1 MTADSGTDAPA
12 ARPALF
18 WGPLTRFGLVVAV
31 LAAAV
36 DQAVKLWLL
45 LVVDLGARG
54 MVTLT
59 PFFDLVLTWNTGIS
73 YGLFRQE
80 GPLGQWA
87 LLALKAI
94 AVILLWIWLSRA
106 ASRLTALSL
115 ALIIGGAIGNAID
128 RFAYGAVLDF
138 ALFQVS
144 TAGLVDPGWVPDGV
158 WSWIP
163 GYWVLVDGVWF
174 YRWYVF
180 NLADVAFVA
189 GVIGLLYETI
199 LAGGAAKAP

>member
-1 MTADSGTDAPA
+1 MSADSSTSAQA

-18 WGPLTRFGLVVAV
+18 WGPFTRFGLTVAV
-31 LAAAV
+31 LAAAI

-45 LVVDLGARG
+45 FVLDLGGRG
-54 MVTLT
+54 IVTLT

-115 ALIIGGAIGNAID
+115 GLIIGGAIGNAID
-128 RFAYGAVLDF
+128 RFAYGAVADF
-138 ALFQVS
+138 ALFHVT
-144 TAGLVDPGWVPDGV
+144 TATF
-158 WSWIP
+158 S
-163 GYWVLVDGVWF
+163 F
-174 YRWYVF
+174 KWYVF
-180 NLADVAFVA
+180 NLADVAIVA
-189 GVIGLLYETI
+189 GVIGLLYET
-199 LAGGAAKAP
+199 LLRGSAAKAP